1 MGWLRH
7 TDCLL
12 VVYVYS
18 DTWLVCYC
26 LRGLHLPHVV
36 CHSHTHRLTY
46 PPPLTSLS
54 LSLSLCVGVCVC
66 GGSGCFGSRFSSVL
80 GD

>member
-26 LRGLHLPHVV
+26 LRGLHLPHV
-36 CHSHTHRLTY
+36 
-46 PPPLTSLS
+46 
-54 LSLSLCVGVCVC
+54 GVL
-66 GGSGCFGSRFSSVL
+66 VL
-80 GD
+80 GSVACWVTDWAYLHAFTVSCLTFDGPIPAVYTRHIAVDR